1 MPDQNKTDVFDIGDC
16 ILFNNMNENEI
27 DESLKFFNARKT
39 NYDKDNIIFHAGE
52 KTKTL
57 GVVLSGS
64 VTVES
69 NDLWGNLTILTIIKK
84 GGIFAETYALLNE
97 TLLVDAVA
105 NEKSE
110 IILLNVGNLNSFVD
124 FENTWI
130 NKFILNLLSVSA
142 RKNLIL
148 SAKNFD
154 TSAKSIRK
162 RVMSYLN
169 AESIKKHSR
178 SFDIPFNRHQFA
190 DYLNVERTA
199 LSKELGKMKRENL
212 IDYHKNHFQ
221 IL

>member
-27 DESLKFFNARKT
+27 DEALKFFNARKT
-39 NYDKDNIIFHAGE
+39 NYYKDNIIFHAGE
-52 KTKTL
+52 KTKIL
-57 GVVLSGS
+57 GIVLSGS

-69 NDLWGNLTILTIIKK
+69 NDLWGNRTILTIIKK

-97 TLLVDAVA
+97 TLLVDAFA

-110 IILLNVGNLNSFVD
+110 IILLNIGSLSSFVD
-124 FENTWI
+124 FEKIWI
-130 NKFILNLLSVSA
+130 NKFILNLLSVCA

-169 AESIKKHSR
+169 AESIKKQSR
-178 SFDIPFNRHQFA
+178 SFDIPFNRQQFA

-212 IDYHKNHFQ
+212 IDYHKNNFQ
-221 IL
+221 VL

>member
-1 MPDQNKTDVFDIGDC
+1 MSDQNKTDAFDISDC

-27 DESLKFFNARKT
+27 DEALNFFNARKT
-39 NYDKDNIIFHAGE
+39 NYDKDTIIFHAGE
-52 KTKTL
+52 KTKIL
-57 GVVLSGS
+57 GIVLSGS

-69 NDLWGNLTILTIIKK
+69 NDLWGNRTILTIIKK

-110 IILLNVGNLNSFVD
+110 IILLNVGSLNSFVD
-124 FENTWI
+124 FEKTLI
-130 NKFILNLLSVSA
+130 NKFILNLLSVCA

-178 SFDIPFNRHQFA
+178 SFEIPFNRQQFA

-212 IDYHKNHFQ
+212 IDYYKNHFQ

>member
-1 MPDQNKTDVFDIGDC
+1 MFDQNKTYVFAISDC
-16 ILFNNMNENEI
+16 ILFNKMSEKEINEA
-27 DESLKFFNARKT
+27 LKFFKARKT
-39 NYDKDNIIFHAGE
+39 NYDKDTVIFHAGE
-52 KTKTL
+52 NTKIL
-57 GVVLSGS
+57 GIVLSGS

-69 NDLWGNLTILTIIKK
+69 NDLWGNRTILTIIKK

-110 IILLNVGNLNSFVD
+110 IILLSVGDLSSFVD
-124 FENTWI
+124 FEKSWI
-130 NKFILNLLSVSA
+130 KKFILNLLSACA

-169 AESIKKHSR
+169 AESIKNQNR
-178 SFDIPFNRHQFA
+178 SFDIPFNRQQFA

-199 LSKELGKMKRENL
+199 LSKELSKMKRENL
-212 IDYHKNHFQ
+212 IDFHKNHFE

>member
-1 MPDQNKTDVFDIGDC
+1 MLDQNITDVFAASDC
-16 ILFNNMNENEI
+16 ILFNKMNENEI
-27 DESLKFFNARKT
+27 DEALKFFSARKT
-39 NYDKDNIIFHAGE
+39 NYDKDTVIFHAGE
-52 KTKTL
+52 KTKIL
-57 GVVLSGS
+57 GIVLSGS

-69 NDLWGNLTILTIIKK
+69 NDLWGNRTILTIIKK
-84 GGIFAETYALLNE
+84 SGIFAETYALLNE

-110 IILLNVGNLNSFVD
+110 IILLNVGSLSRFID
-124 FENTWI
+124 FEKTWI
-130 NKFILNLLSVSA
+130 NKFVLNLLSACA

-169 AESIKKHSR
+169 SESIKKQNR
-178 SFDIPFNRHQFA
+178 SFDIPFNRQQLA

-212 IDYHKNHFQ
+212 IDYHKNHFK

>member
-1 MPDQNKTDVFDIGDC
+1 MSDQNKTDVFDIGDC

-27 DESLKFFNARKT
+27 NEALKFFNARKT
-39 NYDKDNIIFHAGE
+39 NFDKDNIIFHAGE
-52 KTKTL
+52 KTKIL
-57 GVVLSGS
+57 GIVLSGS

-69 NDLWGNLTILTIIKK
+69 NDLWGNRTILTIIKK

-110 IILLNVGNLNSFVD
+110 IILLNIGNLSSFVD
-124 FENTWI
+124 FEKTRN
-130 NKFILNLLSVSA
+130 NKFILNLLSVCA

-169 AESIKKHSR
+169 AESIKKQSR
-178 SFDIPFNRHQFA
+178 SFDIPFNRQQFA